1 MVRFSQGPL
10 DVTDRAPIT
19 HELKTWPPYYQEVH
33 QGRKNFEVR
42 LNDRDFRPMDVLK
55 LREYDPAVYA
65 RVRDELLSQGIRRDR
80 AEEQA
85 MEDAYTGRSCE
96 RMVGYILY
104 GGDPAIVGMEAAHSG
119 IAPGYVV
126 MSLVSTVADN
136 DAKLSAWQEKYERDK
151 PPIVRMRSARG

>member
-1 MVRFSQGPL
+1 M
-10 DVTDRAPIT
+10 TRAPIT
-19 HELKTWPPYYQEVH
+19 HELKCWPPYFQEVH

-42 LNDRDFRPMDVLK
+42 VNGRDYQPMDILR
-55 LREYDPAVYA
+55 LREYDPNKPHPDLVGAF
-65 RVRDELLSQGIRRDR
+65 GI
-80 AEEQA
+80 
-85 MEDAYTGRSCE
+85 YTGRSCE